1 MKKEETDILNTA
13 IIKKGDL
20 FSFKKVILHKE
31 NPGSMASLNTYKHL
45 RETMG
50 TSLVVQCLRCHTLN
64 AKGVV

>member
-20 FSFKKVILHKE
+20 FSLKKVILHKE
-31 NPGSMASLNTYKHL
+31 NPGSMSSLNTYKHL

-50 TSLVVQCLRCHTLN
+50 TSLVAQCLRCHTLN
-64 AKGVV
+64 AKGLV